1 VTERRS
7 WSTLDVRIDGP
18 VATVRFDRPDRRNTV
33 TTAMVTEMHA
43 VLTALRDDETLSV
56 VVLTGAG
63 GTFCPGADLRET
75 GTEGPVELP
84 DVAAY
89 QSATLLHEMPQ
100 LTLAAVNGACAGA
113 GLAWAVACDL
123 RVATAG
129 ARFSTAFLELGLAG
143 ELGLPWTLPRA
154 IGSARAYDLCFLP
167 RAIGADEAL
176 VLGLLSRVFPDD
188 RFAEESA
195 ALIGELAG
203 REPTAVRQL
212 KAHFRLAAVEPLDRY
227 VQLEA
232 EHQLTAFGGAE
243 RLQTLDR
250 MRAQR
255 DRVLSPSP

>member
-1 VTERRS
+1 MTGGRE

-18 VATVRFDRPDRRNTV
+18 VATVSFDRPDRRNTV
-33 TTAMVTEMHA
+33 TTAMVSEMHA
-43 VLTALRDDETLSV
+43 VLSELREDDTLSV

-63 GTFCPGADLRET
+63 STFCPGADLRGT
-75 GTEGPVELP
+75 GTDGSGELP
-84 DVAAY
+84 DVETY

-129 ARFSTAFLELGLAG
+129 AKFSTAFLGLGLAG

-176 VLGLLSRVFPDD
+176 ALGLVSRVFPDD
-188 RFAEESA
+188 RFVEESA

-203 REPTAVRQL
+203 RESTAVRQL

-227 VQLEA
+227 VRAEA

-243 RLQTLDR
+243 RQRTLER

-255 DRVLSPSP
+255 DRVLSPPP